1 MVKKKNKKPSE
12 AILLNEIELLLAEKR
27 TNFSL
32 FRTGIAVATLP
43 LTVII
48 FLIATNEYHKVF
60 DNKFYL
66 MLIVLILTLLALGGV
81 FMAIKASRKIKK
93 VDKAVLKIEKDNRR
107 IKNIIV

>member
-32 FRTGIAVATLP
+32 LRTGIAVATLP
-43 LTVII
+43 LTVAI
-48 FLIATNEYHKVF
+48 FLIATNDFHNTF

-66 MLIVLILTLLALGGV
+66 LAIVITLAAITASGV
-81 FMAIKASRKIKK
+81 FMAVFASRKIKK
-93 VDKAVLKIEKDNRR
+93 VDVAVLKIEKDNKR